1 MQALSRPNHH
11 KGYISERA
19 DELLKG
25 IGSGIEIARQRRRL
39 KISTICSRAGI
50 TRQTYQRLRQ
60 GEAGVSLGVL
70 MNVLSALDLEEG
82 MASIAAPELDQV
94 GITMSLA
101 REPDRIRI
109 EGAPNVLEAD
119 W

>member
-1 MQALSRPNHH
+1 MQAPTKPNPH
-11 KGYISERA
+11 KGYISDRS

-25 IGSGIEIARQRRRL
+25 IGDGVETARKRRRL

-60 GEAGVSLGVL
+60 GEPGVSLGVL

-82 MASIAAPELDQV
+82 MANIAAPELDQV
-94 GITMSLA
+94 GITLSLA
-101 REPDRIRI
+101 RDPERVRI
-109 EGAPNVLEAD
+109 EGEPNVLEAN